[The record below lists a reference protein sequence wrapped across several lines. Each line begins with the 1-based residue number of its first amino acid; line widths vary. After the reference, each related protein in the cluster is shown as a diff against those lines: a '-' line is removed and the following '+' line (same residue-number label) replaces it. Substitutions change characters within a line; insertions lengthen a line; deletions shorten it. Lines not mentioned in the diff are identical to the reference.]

1 MAAITKRKIRLEVE
15 WSKEDPSN
23 FRYRTVVWGYID
35 DDSKVSGE
43 EECVIPSE
51 FQTIARSAFRAL
63 TGQQIENSA
72 VALANDSLQGLGS
85 GAGSHTI
92 TDDLGDE

>member
-1 MAAITKRKIRLEVE
+1 MASITKRKIRLEVE
-15 WSKEDPSN
+15 WSNEDPGN
-23 FRYRTVVWGYID
+23 FQYRTVTWGYVAD
-35 DDSKVSGE
+35 DTKTAGE
-43 EECVIPSE
+43 ERCVIPSE

-72 VALANDSLQGLGS
+72 VALANASLQGLGS

-92 TDDLGDE
+92 TDELGDE